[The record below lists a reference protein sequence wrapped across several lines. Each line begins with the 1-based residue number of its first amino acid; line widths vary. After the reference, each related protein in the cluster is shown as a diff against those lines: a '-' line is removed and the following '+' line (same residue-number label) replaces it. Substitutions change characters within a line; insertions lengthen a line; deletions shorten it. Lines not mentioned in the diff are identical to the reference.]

1 MISQI
6 IATLLAHCYI
16 KTFKINT
23 QPINFIPFP
32 STYNNWMKNNGD
44 THHELHFMQ
53 FFHDCF
59 PLSIL
64 PTLLNYAENVLSPWY
79 K

>member
-1 MISQI
+1 M
-6 IATLLAHCYI
+6 
-16 KTFKINT
+16 
-23 QPINFIPFP
+23 NFIPFP
-32 STYNNWMKNNGD
+32 TSMNSNGNM
-44 THHELHFMQ
+44 HRELHFTQ

-64 PTLLNYAENVLSPWY
+64 STLLNYAENVLSPLY